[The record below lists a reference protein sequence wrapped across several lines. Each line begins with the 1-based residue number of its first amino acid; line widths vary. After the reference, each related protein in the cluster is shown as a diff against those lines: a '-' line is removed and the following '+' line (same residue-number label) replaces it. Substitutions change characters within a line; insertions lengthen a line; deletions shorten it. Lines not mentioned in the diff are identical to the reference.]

1 MIPSQIVGLH
11 FELLLKK
18 NMLVELCAG
27 NYVTLD
33 GLINGVD
40 MGFLKIIHKCFQ
52 NHSYGKIK

>member
-33 GLINGVD
+33 GFINDAD

-52 NHSYGKIK
+52 NHTYG